1 MARVLVIDDNASL
14 RALLRLRLEEA
25 GHEVVEAADGDEG
38 LRLYREAGADLV
50 LCDLFLPGKNGVETI
65 RELCQGGGPRVI
77 AMTGD
82 PELFSGPL
90 LRMAERLGAAT
101 CLRKPFGDEQLLAA
115 VRAAL
120 GEG

>member
-14 RALLRLRLEEA
+14 RALLRLRLEET
-25 GHEVVEAADGDEG
+25 GHEVVEAVDGDEG

-90 LRMAERLGAAT
+90 LRMAERSGAVT
-101 CLRKPFGDEQLLAA
+101 SLPKPFGDEQLQAA

-120 GEG
+120 AEG

>member
-1 MARVLVIDDNASL
+1 MARVLLIDDNASL

-25 GHEVVEAADGDEG
+25 GHEVLEAADGNEG

-50 LCDLFLPGKNGVETI
+50 LCDLVLPGKDGVETI

-82 PELFSGPL
+82 PELSSGPL
-90 LRMAERLGAAT
+90 LRAAERSGAVAS
-101 CLRKPFGDEQLLAA
+101 LRKPFADEELLAA

>member
-25 GHEVVEAADGDEG
+25 GHEVLEAADGDEG

-50 LCDLFLPGKNGVETI
+50 LCDLFLPGKDGVETI
-65 RELCQGGGPRVI
+65 RELGEAGGPRVI

-82 PELFSGPL
+82 SDLSAGPL
-90 LRMAERLGAAT
+90 LRIAELLGAVAS
-101 CLRKPFGDEQLLAA
+101 LRKPFGDEELLGA